1 MTTRDFAVL
10 LEETAAR
17 IADVSRPDLQILL
30 RRAAIMVRNSGS
42 IALNEDVEDALCSVA
57 GELNMT
63 RNQMIR
69 YIVQEWLETNTY
81 LPVRMLDEDSKA
93 DGSA

>member
-17 IADVSRPDLQILL
+17 IDDVSRPDLQILL
-30 RRAAIMVRNSGS
+30 RRAAIMARNSGS
-42 IALNEDVEDALCSVA
+42 IALNEDVEEALCSVA

>member
-42 IALNEDVEDALCSVA
+42 IALNEDVEEALCSVA
-57 GELNMT
+57 GQLNMT

-81 LPVRMLDEDSKA
+81 LPVRMLDEDSEA

>member
-1 MTTRDFAVL
+1 MTTRDFSAL

-30 RRAAIMVRNSGS
+30 RRAAVMVRNSGS
-42 IALNEDVEDALCSVA
+42 IALNEDVEEALRSVA

-69 YIVQEWLETNTY
+69 YLVQECLETNGY
-81 LPVRMLDEDSKA
+81 LPVRMLDEDSEA
-93 DGSA
+93 NGSA

>member
-10 LEETAAR
+10 LEE
-17 IADVSRPDLQILL
+17 IASHIGDFSRAELQVLL

-42 IALNEDVEDALCSVA
+42 IALNEDVEDVLCSVA

-69 YIVQEWLETNTY
+69 HIVQEWLETNTY
-81 LPVRMLDEDSKA
+81 LPVRILDDDSEA
-93 DGSA
+93 GGSA